1 MTGRNDRD
9 RTTVE
14 DGQGPTTGGMIAQG
28 PTTGGMTDRGPT
40 TGRTITE
47 TSDQLDRIPEG
58 CQQERRPAVTQSKTA
73 GTRPAEPETIELLG
87 PRRRT
92 ATTVPSATP
101 ADRSRGLSAEDR

>member
-1 MTGRNDRD
+1 MTA
-9 RTTVE
+9 E
-14 DGQGPTTGGMIAQG
+14 IAQGLTTGGTIVQG
-28 PTTGGMTDRGPT
+28 LTTGGMTDRGPT

-58 CQQERRPAVTQSKTA
+58 CQQERRPAVTQSKIA
-73 GTRPAEPETIELLG
+73 GTRLAEPEAIELLG

-101 ADRSRGLSAEDR
+101 ADRSRSLSAGDR